1 MNVLF
6 FEVSLLLYFL
16 GTTLFLSQLTG
27 RLEAVSQTAFVV
39 AGVAFFFH
47 TLALVSRMIEAG
59 HIPLTSMHE
68 ALSFFSWAL
77 VLVFLVVELR
87 YRIHILG
94 SFILPLAFISLIS
107 AAALPKEIRALEPIF
122 RNVWMHVTLSLL
134 GTVAF
139 AIAFVAGL
147 MYLIQE
153 HLLKSKHRNALYHK
167 LPALD
172 FLDDLNGK
180 AISFGFPLLTLG
192 IITGALFAEFSR
204 GSFLNW
210 NAEQIGALGTWLFY
224 LVVLLGRVTVGW
236 RAKRAAYLTVL
247 GFAGVIFTLVGVLL
261 KGQHPFA

>member
-6 FEVSLLLYFL
+6 FEVTLLLYFL
-16 GTTLFLSQLTG
+16 GTILFLVQLAG
-27 RLEAVSQTAFVV
+27 RLEGVSKSSFLV
-39 AGVAFFFH
+39 AGIGFGFH

-59 HIPLTSMHE
+59 HIPLTTMHE

-87 YRIHILG
+87 YRVHILG

-107 AAALPKEIRALEPIF
+107 AAALPKEIKALEPIF
-122 RNVWMHVTLSLL
+122 RTVWVHVTFSLL

-139 AIAFVAGL
+139 SVAFVAGV

-153 HLLKSKHRNALYHK
+153 HMLKSKHLNLLYHK

-172 FLDDLNGK
+172 FLDELNGK

-192 IITGALFAEFSR
+192 IITGALFAEFAR

-224 LVVLLGRVTVGW
+224 LVVWLGQKTVGW
-236 RAKRAAYLTVL
+236 RAKKAAYLTVV
-247 GFAGVIFTLVGVLL
+247 GFAGVIFTLVGVIV

>member
-1 MNVLF
+1 MNVVF
-6 FEVSLLLYFL
+6 FEVTLLFYLVGTIFFL
-16 GTTLFLSQLTG
+16 GQLSG
-27 RLEAVSQTAFVV
+27 RLEEVPRSAFVI
-39 AGVAFFFH
+39 AGLGFFFH

-59 HIPLTSMHE
+59 HIPLTSLHE

-94 SFILPLAFISLIS
+94 SFILPMAFISLIS
-107 AAALPKEIRALEPIF
+107 AAALPKEIQALAPIF
-122 RNVWMHVTLSLL
+122 RNMWMHVTFSLL

-139 AIAFVAGL
+139 AVAFIAGL

-153 HLLKSKHRNALYHK
+153 HLLKSKHRTPLYHK

-236 RAKRAAYLTVL
+236 RAKRAAYLTVV
-247 GFAGVIFTLVGVLL
+247 GFAGVIFTLLGVML
-261 KGQHPFA
+261 KGQHPFV

>member
-6 FEVSLLLYFL
+6 FEVTLLLYFV
-16 GTTLFLSQLTG
+16 GTTLFLIQLAG
-27 RLEAVSQTAFVV
+27 RWEKGTQAAFAV
-39 AGVAFFFH
+39 AGIGFFFH
-47 TLALVSRMIEAG
+47 TLALVSRMIEGG

-94 SFILPLAFISLIS
+94 SFILPLAFISLIP
-107 AAALPKEIRALEPIF
+107 AAALPKEIVALEPIF
-122 RNVWMHVTLSLL
+122 RNVWMHVTFSLL

-139 AIAFVAGL
+139 AIAFIAGL

-153 HLLKSKHRNALYHK
+153 HMLKSKHLDSLYRK

-172 FLDDLNGK
+172 FLDELNGK
-180 AISFGFPLLTLG
+180 AISLGFPLLTLG

-210 NAEQIGALGTWLFY
+210 NAEQVGALGTWLFY

-236 RAKRAAYLTVL
+236 RAKKAAYLTVV
-247 GFAGVIFTLVGVLL
+247 GFAGVIFTLIGVML

>member
-6 FEVSLLLYFL
+6 FEVTLLLYFL
-16 GTTLFLSQLTG
+16 GTVLFLSQLTG
-27 RLEAVSQTAFVV
+27 RLEGVSQSAFVV
-39 AGVAFFFH
+39 AGVGFFFH

-87 YRIHILG
+87 LRLHILG

-107 AAALPKEIRALEPIF
+107 AAALPKEIKALAPIF

-153 HLLKSKHRNALYHK
+153 HLLKSKHRNVLYHK
-167 LPALD
+167 LPPLD
-172 FLDDLNGK
+172 FLDDLNGR

-236 RAKRAAYLTVL
+236 RAKRAAYLTVV
-247 GFAGVIFTLVGVLL
+247 GFAGVIFTLVGVLV

>member
-6 FEVSLLLYFL
+6 FEVTLLLYFV
-16 GTTLFLSQLTG
+16 GTVLFLIQLAG
-27 RLEAVSQTAFVV
+27 RWEKVSQASFTVT
-39 AGVAFFFH
+39 GIGFFFH

-59 HIPLTSMHE
+59 HIPLTTMHE

-77 VLVFLVVELR
+77 VLVFLAVELR

-107 AAALPKEIRALEPIF
+107 AAALPKEIKALEPIF

-139 AIAFVAGL
+139 AVAFIAGL

-153 HLLKSKHRNALYHK
+153 HLLKSKHRNVLYHK

-172 FLDDLNGK
+172 FLDELNSK

-192 IITGALFAEFSR
+192 IITGALFAEFAR

-224 LVVLLGRVTVGW
+224 LVVLLGRVTIGW
-236 RAKRAAYLTVL
+236 RAKKAAYLTVV
-247 GFAGVIFTLVGVLL
+247 GFAGVIFTLVGVIV

>member
-6 FEVSLLLYFL
+6 FKVTLLLYFL
-16 GTTLFLSQLTG
+16 GTVLFLIQLAGRWEKLSQSSIAL
-27 RLEAVSQTAFVV
+27 
-39 AGVAFFFH
+39 AGIGFFSH

-59 HIPLTSMHE
+59 HIPLTTMHE

-87 YRIHILG
+87 YRIHVLG

-107 AAALPKEIRALEPIF
+107 AAALPKEIRVLEPLL
-122 RNVWMHVTLSLL
+122 RNVWMHVTFSLL

-139 AIAFVAGL
+139 AVAFVAGL

-153 HLLKSKHRNALYHK
+153 HMLKSKHLNVLYHK

-172 FLDDLNGK
+172 FLDELNSK

-192 IITGALFAEFSR
+192 IITGALFAEFAR

-224 LVVLLGRVTVGW
+224 LVVLLGRVTIGW
-236 RAKRAAYLTVL
+236 RAKKAAYLTVV
-247 GFAGVIFTLVGVLL
+247 GFAGVIFTLVGVIV

>member
-6 FEVSLLLYFL
+6 FEVTLLFYFL
-16 GTTLFLSQLTG
+16 GTTLFLVQLAG
-27 RLEAVSQTAFVV
+27 RWEGIWMPSFGV
-39 AGVAFFFH
+39 AGIGFFFH
-47 TLALVSRMIEAG
+47 TLALVSRMIEGG

-77 VLVFLVVELR
+77 VLFFLVVELR
-87 YRIHILG
+87 YRVHILG
-94 SFILPLAFISLIS
+94 SFILPMAFISLIS

-122 RNVWMHVTLSLL
+122 RNVWMHVTFSLL

-139 AIAFVAGL
+139 AVAFVAGL

-153 HLLKSKHRNALYHK
+153 HMLKSKHLDGLYRK

-172 FLDDLNGK
+172 FLDELNGK

-192 IITGALFAEFSR
+192 IITGALFAEFAR

-224 LVVLLGRVTVGW
+224 LIVLLGRVTVGW
-236 RAKRAAYLTVL
+236 RAKKAAYLTVV
-247 GFAGVIFTLVGVLL
+247 GFAGVVFTLVGVIL
-261 KGQHPFA
+261 KGQHPFV

>member
-1 MNVLF
+1 MNVVF
-6 FEVSLLLYFL
+6 FKVTLLLYFL
-16 GTTLFLSQLTG
+16 GTILFLTQLAG
-27 RLEAVSQTAFVV
+27 RSEGVVRVSFAS
-39 AGVAFFFH
+39 AGIGFFFH

-59 HIPLTSMHE
+59 HIPLTTMHE

-87 YRIHILG
+87 YRTHILG

-107 AAALPKEIRALEPIF
+107 AAALPTEIKALEPIL

-139 AIAFVAGL
+139 AVAFVAGL

-153 HLLKSKHRNALYHK
+153 HLLKSKHLNVLYHK
-167 LPALD
+167 LPPLD
-172 FLDDLNGK
+172 FLDELNGR
-180 AISFGFPLLTLG
+180 AILLGFPLLTLG
-192 IITGALFAEFSR
+192 IITGALFAEFAR

-236 RAKRAAYLTVL
+236 RAKKAAYLTVV
-247 GFAGVIFTLVGVLL
+247 GFAGVIFTLVGVIV
-261 KGQHPFA
+261 KGPHPLA

>member
-6 FEVSLLLYFL
+6 FEVTLLLYFL
-16 GTTLFLSQLTG
+16 GTTLFLSKLAG
-27 RLEAVSQTAFVV
+27 RLEGVSQSAFVV
-39 AGVAFFFH
+39 TGAGFFFH
-47 TLALVSRMIEAG
+47 TLALVSRMIEGG
-59 HIPLTSMHE
+59 HIPLTTMHE

-77 VLVFLVVELR
+77 VLVFLLVELR
-87 YRIHILG
+87 YRVHILG

-107 AAALPKEIRALEPIF
+107 AAAFPKEIKALG
-122 RNVWMHVTLSLL
+122 NVWVHVTLSLL

-139 AIAFVAGL
+139 AVAFVAGL

-172 FLDDLNGK
+172 FLDDLNEK
-180 AISFGFPLLTLG
+180 AISLGFPFLTLG
-192 IITGALFAEFSR
+192 IITGALFAEVSR

-236 RAKRAAYLTVL
+236 RAKRAAYLTVV
-247 GFAGVIFTLVGVLL
+247 GFAGVIFTLVGVIM

>member
-6 FEVSLLLYFL
+6 FEVTLLLYFL
-16 GTTLFLSQLTG
+16 GTVLFLTQLTG
-27 RLEAVSQTAFVV
+27 RWDAVAQSAFVI
-39 AGVAFFFH
+39 AGTGFLFH

-59 HIPLTSMHE
+59 QIPLTTMHE

-77 VLVFLVVELR
+77 VLVFLIVELL
-87 YRIHILG
+87 YRVQILG

-107 AAALPKEIRALEPIF
+107 AAALPKEIKALAPIF

-139 AIAFVAGL
+139 AIAFIAGL

-172 FLDDLNGK
+172 FLDELNRK
-180 AISFGFPLLTLG
+180 AISLGFPLLTLG
-192 IITGALFAEFSR
+192 IITGALFAEFTR

-224 LVVLLGRVTVGW
+224 LIVLLGRVTVGW
-236 RAKRAAYLTVL
+236 RAKRAAYLTVV
-247 GFAGVIFTLVGVLL
+247 GFAGVIFTLVGVVV